1 MHANTQTLAHHLSTS
16 ETQQSLARRIGL
28 LGLASSAVLLAACQT
43 TQPPKQEA
51 RLAIEAEMKAAVEQK
66 RSTKAPD
73 NVMSALVP
81 GASKEPAQP
90 KRRTE
95 PRFDLVFN
103 NASINQVFEAIA
115 AGSRYSFVVP
125 PGMTG
130 SVAVNLRDVTALDAL
145 EVLRELYGFEYRV
158 SGTRIYVEP
167 ATLQTRIFQVSYPSG
182 RRVGSSDTRV
192 ISGSVSATGSTTGSS
207 GTTTTGPQSTI
218 TEGSQVTTSTDADF
232 WKELDASLKTIVGTE
247 AGRQIV
253 LSQHSGVLVVR
264 AMPKELRDVEAF
276 LRSSK
281 LSIDRQVMLE
291 AKIVQVTLNEGFE
304 SGINWASLNGAGNHR
319 MSVGG
324 DPTRI
329 NVPGSIGRQYGIQD
343 GSISTT
349 VDASTTPVTVIPTT
363 LGQLVGTPLASATG
377 GVLGMAFTTSN
388 FYGLLTFLETQG
400 QVHVLSSP
408 RVAAINNQKAVLRVG
423 TDDFFVTNIS
433 TTTTSS
439 ATGTVTTP
447 SITVQPFFSGI
458 SLDVTPQIDSD
469 GMVTMHVRPSVSN
482 VVEKAHVVNL
492 GTLGNFNL
500 PLASSTV
507 NETDT
512 IVRIQDGSIVAIG
525 GLMQQ
530 EQSSE
535 KDQVPGVGDVPVV
548 GNLFKQNSRNMKKT
562 ELVFLIKP
570 TVIKSDS
577 DWRADLARTE
587 SRISDL
593 KFPEHSV
600 NQRLGGE

>member
-1 MHANTQTLAHHLSTS
+1 MHANMPHSPTP
-16 ETQQSLARRIGL
+16 ETQRSLARRLGL

-43 TQPPKQEA
+43 TQPPKQETRA
-51 RLAIEAEMKAAVEQK
+51 AIEAEMKAAVEQK
-66 RSTKAPD
+66 RNAKAPD

-125 PGMTG
+125 PGMTN
-130 SVAVNLRDVTALDAL
+130 SVAVNLRDVTAIDAL

-192 ISGSVSATGSTTGSS
+192 ISGSVSNTSSTTGSS
-207 GTTTTGPQSTI
+207 GTTTTGPQSTV

-232 WKELDASLKTIVGTE
+232 WKELDASLKTIVGSE

-264 AMPKELRDVEAF
+264 AMPKEMRDVEAF

-291 AKIVQVTLNEGFE
+291 AKIVEVTLKEGFE
-304 SGINWASLNGAGNHR
+304 SGINWTSLTGSGNHR
-319 MSVGG
+319 MSVGA
-324 DPTRI
+324 DPNRV

-343 GSISTT
+343 GSVVTT

-363 LGQLVGTPLASATG
+363 LGQLVGTPGS

-388 FYGLLTFLETQG
+388 FYGLLSFLETQG
-400 QVHVLSSP
+400 DVQVLSSP
-408 RVAAINNQKAVLRVG
+408 RVAALNNQKAVLRVG
-423 TDDFFVTNIS
+423 TDDFFVTNVS

-439 ATGTVTTP
+439 STGTVTTP

-458 SLDVTPQIDSD
+458 SLDVTPQIDGE

-482 VVEKAHVVNL
+482 VQQKTNVVNL
-492 GTLGNFNL
+492 GTLGNFVL

-512 IVRIQDGSIVAIG
+512 VVRVMDGNIVAIG

-530 EQSSE
+530 EQTNE
-535 KDQVPGVGDVPVV
+535 KNQVPVV
-548 GNLFKQNSRNMKKT
+548 GDAPVVGNFFKQNNRSMRKS

-570 TVIKSDS
+570 TVIKTDS

-587 SRISDL
+587 SRISEL
-593 KFPEHSV
+593 KFPEHTV

>member
-1 MHANTQTLAHHLSTS
+1 MHANTQTLAHPLPTL
-16 ETQQSLARRIGL
+16 ETQQSLARRLGL
-28 LGLASSAVLLAACQT
+28 LGMASSAVLLAACQT
-43 TQPPKQEA
+43 TQPPKQET
-51 RLAIEAEMKAAVEQK
+51 RIAIEAEMKAAADQK
-66 RSTKAPD
+66 RNAKAPD

-90 KRRTE
+90 KRRAE

-125 PGMTG
+125 PGMTN
-130 SVAVNLRDVTALDAL
+130 SVAVNLRDVTAIDAL

-167 ATLQTRIFQVSYPSG
+167 ATLQTRIFQVSYPTG

-192 ISGSVSATGSTTGSS
+192 ISGSVSNTGSTTGTT

-232 WKELDASLKTIVGTE
+232 WKELDASLKAIVGSE

-291 AKIVQVTLNEGFE
+291 AKIVEVTLKEGYE
-304 SGINWASLNGAGNHR
+304 SGINWASLTGSGNHR
-319 MSVGG
+319 MSVGA

-343 GSISTT
+343 GSVATT

-363 LGQLVGTPLASATG
+363 LGQLVSTPGS

-388 FYGLLTFLETQG
+388 FYGLLSFLETQG
-400 QVHVLSSP
+400 DVQVLSSP

-423 TDDFFVTNIS
+423 TDDFFVTNVS

-439 ATGTVTTP
+439 SSGTVTTP

-458 SLDVTPQIDSD
+458 SLDVTPQIDGE

-482 VVEKAHVVNL
+482 VQQKNNVVNL
-492 GTLGNFNL
+492 GTLGNFVL

-512 IVRIQDGSIVAIG
+512 VVRVMDGNIVAIG
-525 GLMQQ
+525 GLMQM
-530 EQSSE
+530 EQSND
-535 KDQVPGVGDVPVV
+535 KNQVPLVGDAPVV
-548 GNLFKQNSRNMKKT
+548 GNLFKQNSRSMKKS

-570 TVIKSDS
+570 TVIKTDS

-587 SRISDL
+587 SRISEL
-593 KFPEHSV
+593 KFPEHTV